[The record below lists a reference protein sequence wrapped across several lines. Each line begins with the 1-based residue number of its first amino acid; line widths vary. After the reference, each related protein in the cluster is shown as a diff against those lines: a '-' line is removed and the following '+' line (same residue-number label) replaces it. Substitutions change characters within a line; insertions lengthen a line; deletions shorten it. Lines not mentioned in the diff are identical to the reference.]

1 MNVQCPACGTY
12 VAETATMCPYCGF
25 RGDDPSLP
33 IYKQGEYRPVPIV
46 PCEIVMD
53 DGRRG
58 EIWLSDEDSKNLFRH
73 LTNWKWLSTMLPAL
87 AETLESMF
95 GGTVHLEAK
104 LPEHI
109 MRMIEEGKLHF
120 ATDKNGE
127 ILAEVFDERNK
138 IFKQVRLE
146 KVVRNDTLLPA
157 MQHLETQAALCLVME
172 KIDEVGRAVQQLG
185 EEMQQDRLAR
195 VDAAFDM
202 FQQACRIES
211 SRERNEYVREALNEA
226 TRAKALLVRNFAQQQ
241 RLVKQGSKKSDA
253 ALRAMQDYVAIV
265 NAVNVQMQTHMALG
279 QQDVAAYCLQDLNK
293 FIKNYDLDKRNTM
306 LNLVGSVK
314 SKNRG
319 SNQGKFMA
327 FRCLVWVSGSGGWWC
342 WSGSLGVWIPRRCS
356 PPPCNCL
363 TRGGC
368 RAWSSVTRRTAD
380 GNCISRSGSRRVRG
394 SPARNR
400 GAARPRVR
408 CMTRGSA
415 CGGI

>member
-25 RGDDPSLP
+25 RGDDPSRP
-33 IYKQGEYRPVPIV
+33 IYKQGEYHPVPIV
-46 PCEIVMD
+46 PCEIVVD
-53 DGRRG
+53 DGRSC
-58 EIWLSDEDSKNLFRH
+58 EIRLSDEDNKNLFRH
-73 LTNWKWLSTMLPAL
+73 LTDWKWLSTMIPAL
-87 AETLESMF
+87 AETLESIF

-109 MRMIEEGKLHF
+109 MHMIEEGKLHF

-146 KVVRNDTLLPA
+146 KVVRNDALLPA

-185 EEMQQDRLAR
+185 EELQQDRLAR
-195 VDAAFDM
+195 IDAALDM
-202 FQQACRIES
+202 FQQACRIKS

-241 RLVKQGSKKSDA
+241 RLMEQGGKKSDA

-279 QQDVAAYCLQDLNK
+279 QQDAAAYCLQDLNE
-293 FIKNYDLDKRNTM
+293 FIKNYDLDKRDTM

-319 SNQGKFMA
+319 DNPEKFVA
-327 FRCLVWVSGSGGWWC
+327 
-342 WSGSLGVWIPRRCS
+342 GSLRIAANVENVAKALDAGEAIS
-356 PPPCNCL
+356 PKLITESERN
-363 TRGGC
+363 
-368 RAWSSVTRRTAD
+368 
-380 GNCISRSGSRRVRG
+380 GNDS
-394 SPARNR
+394 NDEEKQHDEED
-400 GAARPRVR
+400 
-408 CMTRGSA
+408 
-415 CGGI
+415 

>member
-1 MNVQCPACGTY
+1 MNVQCPACGTF

-25 RGDDPSLP
+25 RGDDPNQP
-33 IYKQGEYRPVPIV
+33 IYKQGEYRPVPVV
-46 PCEIVMD
+46 PCEIVVD
-53 DGRRG
+53 DGRSC
-58 EIWLSDEDSKNLFRH
+58 EIRLSDEDNKNLFRH
-73 LTNWKWLSTMLPAL
+73 LADWNWLSTMLPAL
-87 AETLESMF
+87 AETLESIF

-109 MRMIEEGKLHF
+109 MHMIEEGKLHF

-146 KVVRNDTLLPA
+146 KVVRNDALLPA
-157 MQHLETQAALCLVME
+157 MQHLETQAALCLVMG

-185 EEMQQDRLAR
+185 EELQQDRLAR
-195 VDAAFDM
+195 VDAALDM

-241 RLVKQGSKKSDA
+241 SLMEQGGKKSDA

-265 NAVNVQMQTHMALG
+265 NAVNVQMQTHMALE
-279 QQDVAAYCLQDLNK
+279 QQDAAAYCLQDLNK
-293 FIKNYDLDKRNTM
+293 FIKNYDLDKRDTM

-319 SNQGKFMA
+319 DNPEKFVA
-327 FRCLVWVSGSGGWWC
+327 
-342 WSGSLGVWIPRRCS
+342 GSLRIAANVENVAKALDAGEAIS
-356 PPPCNCL
+356 PKLITESERN
-363 TRGGC
+363 
-368 RAWSSVTRRTAD
+368 
-380 GNCISRSGSRRVRG
+380 GNDS
-394 SPARNR
+394 NDEEKQHDEED
-400 GAARPRVR
+400 
-408 CMTRGSA
+408 
-415 CGGI
+415 

>member
-25 RGDDPSLP
+25 RGDDPSRP
-33 IYKQGEYRPVPIV
+33 IHKQGEYHPVPIV
-46 PCEIVMD
+46 PCEIVVD
-53 DGRRG
+53 DGRSC
-58 EIWLSDEDSKNLFRH
+58 EIRLSDEDNKNLFRH
-73 LTNWKWLSTMLPAL
+73 LTDWNWLSTMIPAL
-87 AETLESMF
+87 AETLESIF

-109 MRMIEEGKLHF
+109 MHMIEEGKLHF

-146 KVVRNDTLLPA
+146 KVVRNDALLPA
-157 MQHLETQAALCLVME
+157 MQHLETQAALCLVMG

-185 EEMQQDRLAR
+185 EELQQDRLAR
-195 VDAAFDM
+195 VDAALDM

-241 RLVKQGSKKSDA
+241 RLMKQGGRKSDA

-279 QQDVAAYCLQDLNK
+279 QQDAVAYCLQDLNR
-293 FIKNYDLDKRNTM
+293 FIKSYALDERDTM

-319 SNQGKFMA
+319 DNPEKFVA
-327 FRCLVWVSGSGGWWC
+327 
-342 WSGSLGVWIPRRCS
+342 GSLRIAANVENVAKALDAGEAIS
-356 PPPCNCL
+356 PKLITESERN
-363 TRGGC
+363 
-368 RAWSSVTRRTAD
+368 
-380 GNCISRSGSRRVRG
+380 GNDS
-394 SPARNR
+394 NDEEKQYDEED
-400 GAARPRVR
+400 
-408 CMTRGSA
+408 
-415 CGGI
+415 

>member
-25 RGDDPSLP
+25 RGDDPSRP
-33 IYKQGEYRPVPIV
+33 IYKQGEYHPVPIV
-46 PCEIVMD
+46 PCEIVVD
-53 DGRRG
+53 DGRSC
-58 EIWLSDEDSKNLFRH
+58 EIRLSDEDNKNLFRH
-73 LTNWKWLSTMLPAL
+73 LTDWKWLSTMIPAL
-87 AETLESMF
+87 AETLESIF

-109 MRMIEEGKLHF
+109 MHMIEEGKLHF

-127 ILAEVFDERNK
+127 ILADVFDERNK

-146 KVVRNDTLLPA
+146 KVVRNDALLPA

-185 EEMQQDRLAR
+185 EELQQDRLAR
-195 VDAAFDM
+195 IDAALDM
-202 FQQACRIES
+202 FQQACRIKS

-241 RLVKQGSKKSDA
+241 RLMEQGGKKSDA

-279 QQDVAAYCLQDLNK
+279 QQDAAAYCLQDLNK
-293 FIKNYDLDKRNTM
+293 FIKNYDLDKRDTM

-319 SNQGKFMA
+319 DNPEKFVA
-327 FRCLVWVSGSGGWWC
+327 
-342 WSGSLGVWIPRRCS
+342 GSLRIAANVENVAKALDAGEAIS
-356 PPPCNCL
+356 PKLITESERN
-363 TRGGC
+363 
-368 RAWSSVTRRTAD
+368 
-380 GNCISRSGSRRVRG
+380 GNDS
-394 SPARNR
+394 NDEEKQHDEED
-400 GAARPRVR
+400 
-408 CMTRGSA
+408 
-415 CGGI
+415 

>member
-1 MNVQCPACGTY
+1 MNVQCPACGTF

-25 RGDDPSLP
+25 RGDDPNQP
-33 IYKQGEYRPVPIV
+33 IYKQGEYRPVPVV
-46 PCEIVMD
+46 PCEIVVD
-53 DGRRG
+53 DGRSC
-58 EIWLSDEDSKNLFRH
+58 EIRLSDEDNKNLFRH
-73 LTNWKWLSTMLPAL
+73 LADWNWLSTMLPAL
-87 AETLESMF
+87 AETLESIF

-109 MRMIEEGKLHF
+109 MHMIEEGKFHF

-146 KVVRNDTLLPA
+146 KVVRNDALLPA
-157 MQHLETQAALCLVME
+157 MQHLETQAALCLVMG

-185 EEMQQDRLAR
+185 EELQQDRLAR
-195 VDAAFDM
+195 VDAALDM

-241 RLVKQGSKKSDA
+241 RLMEQGGKKSDA

-265 NAVNVQMQTHMALG
+265 NAVNVQMQTHMALE
-279 QQDVAAYCLQDLNK
+279 QQDAAAYCLQDLNK
-293 FIKNYDLDKRNTM
+293 FIKNYDLDKRDTM

-319 SNQGKFMA
+319 DNPEKFVA
-327 FRCLVWVSGSGGWWC
+327 
-342 WSGSLGVWIPRRCS
+342 GSLRIAANIENVAKALDAGEAIS
-356 PPPCNCL
+356 PKLITESERN
-363 TRGGC
+363 
-368 RAWSSVTRRTAD
+368 
-380 GNCISRSGSRRVRG
+380 GNDS
-394 SPARNR
+394 NDEEKQHDEED
-400 GAARPRVR
+400 
-408 CMTRGSA
+408 
-415 CGGI
+415 

>member
-1 MNVQCPACGTY
+1 MNVQCPACGTF

-25 RGDDPSLP
+25 RGDDPNQP
-33 IYKQGEYRPVPIV
+33 IYKQGEYRPVPV
-46 PCEIVMD
+46 APCEIVVD
-53 DGRRG
+53 DGRSC
-58 EIWLSDEDSKNLFRH
+58 EIRLSDEDNKNLFRH
-73 LTNWKWLSTMLPAL
+73 LADWNWLSTMLPAL
-87 AETLESMF
+87 AETLESIF

-109 MRMIEEGKLHF
+109 MHMIEEGKLHF

-146 KVVRNDTLLPA
+146 KVVRNDALLPA
-157 MQHLETQAALCLVME
+157 MQHLETQAALCLVMG

-185 EEMQQDRLAR
+185 EELQQDRLAR
-195 VDAAFDM
+195 VDAALDM

-241 RLVKQGSKKSDA
+241 RLMEQGGKKSDA

-265 NAVNVQMQTHMALG
+265 NAVNVQMQTHMALE
-279 QQDVAAYCLQDLNK
+279 QQDAAAYCLQDLNK
-293 FIKNYDLDKRNTM
+293 FIKNYDLDKRDTM

-319 SNQGKFMA
+319 DNPEKFVA
-327 FRCLVWVSGSGGWWC
+327 
-342 WSGSLGVWIPRRCS
+342 GSLRIAANVENVAKALDAGEAIS
-356 PPPCNCL
+356 PKLITESERN
-363 TRGGC
+363 
-368 RAWSSVTRRTAD
+368 
-380 GNCISRSGSRRVRG
+380 GNDS
-394 SPARNR
+394 NDEEKQHDEED
-400 GAARPRVR
+400 
-408 CMTRGSA
+408 
-415 CGGI
+415 

>member
-1 MNVQCPACGTY
+1 MNVQCPACGTF

-25 RGDDPSLP
+25 RGDDPNQP
-33 IYKQGEYRPVPIV
+33 IYKQGEYRPVPVV
-46 PCEIVMD
+46 PCEIVVD
-53 DGRRG
+53 DGRSC
-58 EIWLSDEDSKNLFRH
+58 EIRLSDEDNKNLFRH
-73 LTNWKWLSTMLPAL
+73 LADWNWLSTMLPAL
-87 AETLESMF
+87 AETLESIF

-109 MRMIEEGKLHF
+109 MHMIEEGKLHF

-146 KVVRNDTLLPA
+146 KVVRNDALLPA
-157 MQHLETQAALCLVME
+157 MQHLETQAALCLVMG

-185 EEMQQDRLAR
+185 EELQQDRLAR
-195 VDAAFDM
+195 VDAALDM

-241 RLVKQGSKKSDA
+241 RLMEQGGKKSDA

-265 NAVNVQMQTHMALG
+265 NAVNVQMQTHMALE
-279 QQDVAAYCLQDLNK
+279 QQDAAAYCLQDLNK
-293 FIKNYDLDKRNTM
+293 FIKNYDLDKRDTM

-319 SNQGKFMA
+319 DNPEKFVA
-327 FRCLVWVSGSGGWWC
+327 
-342 WSGSLGVWIPRRCS
+342 GSLRIAANVENVAKALDAGEAIS
-356 PPPCNCL
+356 PKLITESERN
-363 TRGGC
+363 
-368 RAWSSVTRRTAD
+368 
-380 GNCISRSGSRRVRG
+380 GNDS
-394 SPARNR
+394 NDEEKQYDEED
-400 GAARPRVR
+400 
-408 CMTRGSA
+408 
-415 CGGI
+415 

>member
-25 RGDDPSLP
+25 RGDDPSRP
-33 IYKQGEYRPVPIV
+33 IYKQGEYHPVPIV
-46 PCEIVMD
+46 PCEIVVD
-53 DGRRG
+53 DGRSC
-58 EIWLSDEDSKNLFRH
+58 EIRLSDEDNKNLFRH
-73 LTNWKWLSTMLPAL
+73 LTDWKWLSTMIPAL
-87 AETLESMF
+87 AETLESIF
-95 GGTVHLEAK
+95 GVTVHLEAK

-109 MRMIEEGKLHF
+109 MHMIEEGKLHF

-146 KVVRNDTLLPA
+146 KVVRNDALLPA

-185 EEMQQDRLAR
+185 EELQQDRLAR
-195 VDAAFDM
+195 IDAALDM
-202 FQQACRIES
+202 FQQACRIKS

-241 RLVKQGSKKSDA
+241 RLMEQGGKKSDA

-279 QQDVAAYCLQDLNK
+279 QQDAAAYCLQDLNK
-293 FIKNYDLDKRNTM
+293 FIKNYDLDKRDTM

-319 SNQGKFMA
+319 DNPEKFVA
-327 FRCLVWVSGSGGWWC
+327 
-342 WSGSLGVWIPRRCS
+342 GSLRIAANVENVAKALDAGEAIS
-356 PPPCNCL
+356 PKLITESERN
-363 TRGGC
+363 
-368 RAWSSVTRRTAD
+368 
-380 GNCISRSGSRRVRG
+380 GNDS
-394 SPARNR
+394 NDEEKQHDEED
-400 GAARPRVR
+400 
-408 CMTRGSA
+408 
-415 CGGI
+415 

>member
-25 RGDDPSLP
+25 RGDDPSWP
-33 IYKQGEYRPVPIV
+33 IYKQGEYHPVPIV
-46 PCEIVMD
+46 PCEIVVD
-53 DGRRG
+53 DGRSC
-58 EIWLSDEDSKNLFRH
+58 EIRLSDEDNKNLFRH
-73 LTNWKWLSTMLPAL
+73 LTDWKWLSTMIPAL
-87 AETLESMF
+87 AETLESIF

-109 MRMIEEGKLHF
+109 MHMIEEGKLHF

-127 ILAEVFDERNK
+127 ILADVFDERNK

-146 KVVRNDTLLPA
+146 KVVRNDALLPA

-185 EEMQQDRLAR
+185 EELQQDRLAR
-195 VDAAFDM
+195 IDAALDM
-202 FQQACRIES
+202 FQQACRIKS

-241 RLVKQGSKKSDA
+241 RLMEQGGKKSDA

-279 QQDVAAYCLQDLNK
+279 QQDAAAYCLQDLNK
-293 FIKNYDLDKRNTM
+293 FIKNYDLDKRDTM

-319 SNQGKFMA
+319 DNPEKFVA
-327 FRCLVWVSGSGGWWC
+327 
-342 WSGSLGVWIPRRCS
+342 GSLRIAANVENVAKALDAGEAIS
-356 PPPCNCL
+356 PKLITESERN
-363 TRGGC
+363 
-368 RAWSSVTRRTAD
+368 
-380 GNCISRSGSRRVRG
+380 GNDS
-394 SPARNR
+394 NDEEKQHDEED
-400 GAARPRVR
+400 
-408 CMTRGSA
+408 
-415 CGGI
+415 

>member
-25 RGDDPSLP
+25 RGDDPSRP
-33 IYKQGEYRPVPIV
+33 IYKQGEYHPVPIV
-46 PCEIVMD
+46 PCEIVVD
-53 DGRRG
+53 DGRSC
-58 EIWLSDEDSKNLFRH
+58 EIRLSDEDNKNLFRH
-73 LTNWKWLSTMLPAL
+73 LTDWKWLSTMIPAL
-87 AETLESMF
+87 AETLESIF

-109 MRMIEEGKLHF
+109 MHMIEEGKLHF

-146 KVVRNDTLLPA
+146 KVVRNDALLPA

-185 EEMQQDRLAR
+185 EELQQDRLAR
-195 VDAAFDM
+195 IDAALDM
-202 FQQACRIES
+202 FQQACRIKS

-241 RLVKQGSKKSDA
+241 RLMEQGGKKTDA

-279 QQDVAAYCLQDLNK
+279 QQDAAAYCLQDLNK
-293 FIKNYDLDKRNTM
+293 FIKNYDLDKRDTM

-319 SNQGKFMA
+319 DNPEKFVA
-327 FRCLVWVSGSGGWWC
+327 
-342 WSGSLGVWIPRRCS
+342 GSLRIAANVENVAKALDAGEAIS
-356 PPPCNCL
+356 PKLITESERN
-363 TRGGC
+363 
-368 RAWSSVTRRTAD
+368 
-380 GNCISRSGSRRVRG
+380 GNDS
-394 SPARNR
+394 NDEEKQHDEED
-400 GAARPRVR
+400 
-408 CMTRGSA
+408 
-415 CGGI
+415 

>member
-1 MNVQCPACGTY
+1 MNVQCPACGTF

-25 RGDDPSLP
+25 RGDDPNQP
-33 IYKQGEYRPVPIV
+33 IYKQGEYRPVPVV
-46 PCEIVMD
+46 PCEIVVD
-53 DGRRG
+53 DGRSC
-58 EIWLSDEDSKNLFRH
+58 EIRLSDEDNKNLFRH
-73 LTNWKWLSTMLPAL
+73 LADWNWLSTMLPAL
-87 AETLESMF
+87 AETLESIF

-109 MRMIEEGKLHF
+109 MHMIEEGKLHF

-146 KVVRNDTLLPA
+146 KVVRNDALLPA
-157 MQHLETQAALCLVME
+157 MQHLETQAALCLVMG

-185 EEMQQDRLAR
+185 EELQQDRLAR
-195 VDAAFDM
+195 IDAALDM
-202 FQQACRIES
+202 FQQACRIKS

-241 RLVKQGSKKSDA
+241 RLMEQGGKKSDA

-279 QQDVAAYCLQDLNK
+279 QQDAAAYCLQDLNK
-293 FIKNYDLDKRNTM
+293 FIKNYDLDKRDTM

-319 SNQGKFMA
+319 DNPEKFVA
-327 FRCLVWVSGSGGWWC
+327 
-342 WSGSLGVWIPRRCS
+342 GSLRIAANVENVAKALDAGEAIS
-356 PPPCNCL
+356 PKLITESERN
-363 TRGGC
+363 
-368 RAWSSVTRRTAD
+368 
-380 GNCISRSGSRRVRG
+380 GNDS
-394 SPARNR
+394 NDEEKQHDEED
-400 GAARPRVR
+400 
-408 CMTRGSA
+408 
-415 CGGI
+415 

>member
-25 RGDDPSLP
+25 RGDDPSRP
-33 IYKQGEYRPVPIV
+33 IYKQGEYHPVPIV
-46 PCEIVMD
+46 PCEIVVD
-53 DGRRG
+53 DGRSC
-58 EIWLSDEDSKNLFRH
+58 EIRLSDEDNKNLFRH
-73 LTNWKWLSTMLPAL
+73 LTDWKWLSTMIPAL
-87 AETLESMF
+87 AETLESIF

-109 MRMIEEGKLHF
+109 MHMIEEGKLHF

-146 KVVRNDTLLPA
+146 KVVRNDALLPA

-185 EEMQQDRLAR
+185 EELQQDRLAR
-195 VDAAFDM
+195 IDAALDM
-202 FQQACRIES
+202 FQQACRIKS

-241 RLVKQGSKKSDA
+241 RLMEQGGKKSDA

-265 NAVNVQMQTHMALG
+265 NAVNVQMQTHMALE
-279 QQDVAAYCLQDLNK
+279 QQDAAAYCLQDLNK
-293 FIKNYDLDKRNTM
+293 FIKNYDFDKRDTM

-319 SNQGKFMA
+319 DNPEKFVA
-327 FRCLVWVSGSGGWWC
+327 
-342 WSGSLGVWIPRRCS
+342 GSLRIAANVENVAKALDAGEAIS
-356 PPPCNCL
+356 PKLITESERN
-363 TRGGC
+363 
-368 RAWSSVTRRTAD
+368 
-380 GNCISRSGSRRVRG
+380 GNDS
-394 SPARNR
+394 NDEEKQHDEED
-400 GAARPRVR
+400 
-408 CMTRGSA
+408 
-415 CGGI
+415 

>member
-25 RGDDPSLP
+25 RGDDPSRP
-33 IYKQGEYRPVPIV
+33 IYKQGEYHPVPIV
-46 PCEIVMD
+46 PCEIVVD
-53 DGRRG
+53 DGRSC
-58 EIWLSDEDSKNLFRH
+58 EIRLSDEDNKNLFRH
-73 LTNWKWLSTMLPAL
+73 LADWNWLSTMLPAL
-87 AETLESMF
+87 AETLESIF

-109 MRMIEEGKLHF
+109 MHMIEEGKLHF

-146 KVVRNDTLLPA
+146 KVVRNDALLPA
-157 MQHLETQAALCLVME
+157 MQHLETQAALCLVMG

-185 EEMQQDRLAR
+185 EELQQDRLAR
-195 VDAAFDM
+195 VDAALDM

-241 RLVKQGSKKSDA
+241 RLMEQGGKKSDA

-265 NAVNVQMQTHMALG
+265 NAVNVQMQTHMALE
-279 QQDVAAYCLQDLNK
+279 QQDAAAYCLQDLNK
-293 FIKNYDLDKRNTM
+293 FIKNYDLDKRDTM

-319 SNQGKFMA
+319 DNPEKFVA
-327 FRCLVWVSGSGGWWC
+327 
-342 WSGSLGVWIPRRCS
+342 GSLRIAANVENVAKALDAGEAIS
-356 PPPCNCL
+356 PKLITESERN
-363 TRGGC
+363 
-368 RAWSSVTRRTAD
+368 
-380 GNCISRSGSRRVRG
+380 GNDS
-394 SPARNR
+394 NDEEKQHDEED
-400 GAARPRVR
+400 
-408 CMTRGSA
+408 
-415 CGGI
+415 

>member
-25 RGDDPSLP
+25 RGDDPSRP
-33 IYKQGEYRPVPIV
+33 IYKQGEYHPVPIV
-46 PCEIVMD
+46 PCEIVVD
-53 DGRRG
+53 DGRSC
-58 EIWLSDEDSKNLFRH
+58 EIRLSDEDNKNLFRH
-73 LTNWKWLSTMLPAL
+73 LTDWKWLSTMIPAL
-87 AETLESMF
+87 AETLESIF

-109 MRMIEEGKLHF
+109 MHMIEEGKLHF

-127 ILAEVFDERNK
+127 ILADVFDERNK

-146 KVVRNDTLLPA
+146 KVVRNDALLPA

-185 EEMQQDRLAR
+185 EELQQDRLAR
-195 VDAAFDM
+195 IDAALDM
-202 FQQACRIES
+202 FQQACRIKS

-241 RLVKQGSKKSDA
+241 RLMEQGGKKSDA

-279 QQDVAAYCLQDLNK
+279 QQDAAAYCLQDLNK
-293 FIKNYDLDKRNTM
+293 FIKNYDLDKRDTM

-319 SNQGKFMA
+319 DNPEKFVA
-327 FRCLVWVSGSGGWWC
+327 
-342 WSGSLGVWIPRRCS
+342 GSLRIAANAENVAKALDAGEAIS
-356 PPPCNCL
+356 PKLITESERN
-363 TRGGC
+363 
-368 RAWSSVTRRTAD
+368 
-380 GNCISRSGSRRVRG
+380 GNDS
-394 SPARNR
+394 NDEEKQHDEED
-400 GAARPRVR
+400 
-408 CMTRGSA
+408 
-415 CGGI
+415 

>member
-25 RGDDPSLP
+25 RGDDPSRP

-73 LTNWKWLSTMLPAL
+73 LTDWKWLSTMLPAL

-109 MRMIEEGKLHF
+109 MRMIEEDKLHF

-293 FIKNYDLDKRNTM
+293 FIKNYDLDKRDTM

-319 SNQGKFMA
+319 SNQEKFID
-327 FRCLVWVSGSGGWWC
+327 
-342 WSGSLGVWIPRRCS
+342 GSLQVAANIESVVKALDAGEVIS
-356 PPPCNCL
+356 PKLIIEN
-363 TRGGC
+363 
-368 RAWSSVTRRTAD
+368 D
-380 GNCISRSGSRRVRG
+380 GNGNDS
-394 SPARNR
+394 NDEEKQHDEEN
-400 GAARPRVR
+400 
-408 CMTRGSA
+408 
-415 CGGI
+415 